1 MLIINIIVIRRK
13 KRIEKE
19 IKKLIKMTMEVII
32 LIISWH
38 YKTMKRR
45 IIINI
50 NENNI
55 YNSNNNDLKV

>member
-32 LIISWH
+32 LIISWQ

-45 IIINI
+45 
-50 NENNI
+50 NNSKI
-55 YNSNNNDLKV
+55 KHIGKKDNNKYKRK

>member
-1 MLIINIIVIRRK
+1 MLIINIIIRRRK

-38 YKTMKRR
+38 YKTMKMR
-45 IIINI
+45 
-50 NENNI
+50 NNI
-55 YNSNNNDLKV
+55 KIKHIGKKDNNK

>member
-1 MLIINIIVIRRK
+1 MLIINIIIIRRRK

-38 YKTMKRR
+38 YKTMKMR
-45 IIINI
+45 
-50 NENNI
+50 NNI
-55 YNSNNNDLKV
+55 KIKHIGKKDNNK

>member
-1 MLIINIIVIRRK
+1 MLIINIIIIRRRK

-38 YKTMKRR
+38 YKTMKMR
-45 IIINI
+45 
-50 NENNI
+50 NNI
-55 YNSNNNDLKV
+55 KIKHIRKKDNNK

>member
-1 MLIINIIVIRRK
+1 MLIINIIRRRRK

-38 YKTMKRR
+38 YKTMKMR
-45 IIINI
+45 
-50 NENNI
+50 NNI
-55 YNSNNNDLKV
+55 KIKHMGKKDNNKQKRK

>member
-45 IIINI
+45 
-50 NENNI
+50 NNSKMKHI
-55 YNSNNNDLKV
+55 GKKDNNKYKRK

>member
-38 YKTMKRR
+38 NKTMKRR
-45 IIINI
+45 
-50 NENNI
+50 NNSKI
-55 YNSNNNDLKV
+55 KHIGKKDNNKYKRK

>member
-1 MLIINIIVIRRK
+1 MLTINIIIRRRK

-38 YKTMKRR
+38 YKTMKMR
-45 IIINI
+45 
-50 NENNI
+50 NNI
-55 YNSNNNDLKV
+55 KIKHIGKKDNNKQKRK